1 MKLPAVAIAAAFAV
15 GIAIGLSPAI
25 AAHLSSRE
33 LVVSLFILAAL
44 ALIAAAILVL
54 RNWLLPAGFVAMAC
68 WVSLGAVGMLL
79 SEQPAAP
86 SYVISVVQNRDIDL
100 HSPLRWHGTLRDEP
114 AKLPWG
120 YGYEVELSG
129 VDYEENFLPVSGG
142 LRLSYSPKRMLM
154 ETRVQLQTCTWET
167 RLRLR
172 PPLGVQTF
180 FVMRE
185 HSIDARF

>member
-1 MKLPAVAIAAAFAV
+1 I
-15 GIAIGLSPAI
+15 I
-25 AAHLSSRE
+25 
-33 LVVSLFILAAL
+33 AAL

-114 AKLPWG
+114 AKVPWG

-142 LRLSYSPKRMLM
+142 LRLSSSAQKDVDGNESAAPDVHVGDEITVTTAAR
-154 ETRVQLQTCTWET
+154 
-167 RLRLR
+167 R
-172 PPLGVQTF
+172 PDIFRDEG
-180 FVMRE
+180 
-185 HSIDARF
+185 